1 MNSIPKTSFAA
12 AARWLYTQ
20 NPFYLIG
27 SLLMLCGLQQA
38 LGAAETLEGCALRM
52 SLLGGFA
59 LALAA
64 IAVLIIRGGQ
74 LWDDA
79 RTILL
84 VIVLVLL
91 LLSSCADLH
100 LLEAFRTGA
109 GMLAAGWLF
118 AVLLSET
125 LLWLLRLRLA
135 AIYRGP
141 YYLLLTLLFAYPLAP
156 AWLRH
161 EGLDPLRQWVTLA
174 FPAVTAGALLLLL
187 PAAGLASGR
196 EPPSGSPYRQ
206 PYYPWALFVF
216 LTLGLSFRAWQ
227 LAVSF
232 EPTKGAGTAFQP
244 YYLFPVAAAWGVL
257 ILRMGV
263 ARGSLVAQWA
273 GLALPTAW
281 LLAAF
286 PGVGSSSVEAEFLQ
300 GLTGSLGSPVQLIL
314 CGLLGVYAYAWLHG
328 VRGAEGML
336 SAAGMGLAFVART
349 TLSLEGLTEPQP
361 LLLGGV
367 AGFLLLQAL
376 RRDSLARAVAAAA
389 VGALAWKG
397 FGWRMEAGDDFLV
410 WRLPL
415 VLLLLAPALFEDRL
429 ARWLRSGV
437 WPLVPAVALGEVVSG
452 PWVNPAAA
460 LDAQVIYFAALL
472 GVSSLYW
479 VRLRHAPA
487 FGAALLSLAANGLM
501 QLRVGYRLLEETALA
516 SGLPWLAAGA
526 ALVAVGLA
534 ISLGKMNF
542 WRYGRYQLRR
552 WNRSLA
558 ARLEP
563 WPKLDSPG

>member
-1 MNSIPKTSFAA
+1 MHAISPTSFAA

-38 LGAAETLEGCALRM
+38 LGTAETLEGCALRM

-59 LALAA
+59 LVLAA
-64 IAVLIIRGGQ
+64 IAVLVIRGGG

-100 LLEAFRTGA
+100 LLETFRTGA

-125 LLWLLRLRLA
+125 LLWLIRLRLA
-135 AIYRGP
+135 AVYRAP

-187 PAAGLASGR
+187 PAAGLAPGR

-263 ARGSLVAQWA
+263 ARRSVTGQWA
-273 GLALPTAW
+273 GLALPTGW

-286 PGVGSSSVEAEFLQ
+286 PGAGSSPVEVEFLQ
-300 GLTGSLGSPVQLIL
+300 GLTAMLGSPVQLIL
-314 CGLLGVYAYAWLHG
+314 CGLLGVYLYAWGQG
-328 VRGAEGML
+328 VRGAEGLL
-336 SAAGMGLAFVART
+336 SAAGVGLAFVERK
-349 TLSLEGLTEPQP
+349 TLTWCGLTEPQP
-361 LLLGGV
+361 LLLACV
-367 AGFLLLQAL
+367 AGLLLLQAL

-389 VGALAWKG
+389 IGALAWKG
-397 FGWRMEAGDDFLV
+397 FGWQPQAGDDFLL

-415 VLLLLAPALFEDRL
+415 VLLFLAPALFEDRL
-429 ARWLRSGV
+429 ARWLRGGV
-437 WPLVPAVALGEVVSG
+437 WMLVPAVALGEVVSG

-460 LDAQVIYFAALL
+460 LAAQAIYFAALL

-479 VRLRHAPA
+479 LRLRHVPA
-487 FGAALLSLAANGLM
+487 FAAALLCLAANGLM
-501 QLRVGYRLLEETALA
+501 QLRVGYRLLEDSVLA
-516 SGLPWLAAGA
+516 SGLPWLAVGA
-526 ALVAVGLA
+526 ALLAVGLA
-534 ISLGKMNF
+534 ISLGKMNV

-552 WNRSLA
+552 WNRHLA
-558 ARLEP
+558 ARLDP
-563 WPKLDSPG
+563 WPKLDSLR